1 MEHLYLFAS
10 FCISIVKWLLVF
22 VRLQTT
28 HLKLFP
34 CSVCNFSGL
43 HLRHTAWST
52 LPAASCIRKV
62 IGSNWILFFE
72 HVFCFMGRGWHSSFY
87 CHQMHPRKGC
97 YVHLISLFTEYFIKH
112 KKDILRFCCFS
123 THCAANHNLC
133 QRWNFGFCVSFAMT
147 ISCTI
152 SPLNLQ

>member
-1 MEHLYLFAS
+1 MVEHIYLFAS

-34 CSVCNFSGL
+34 CSFCNFSGL

-62 IGSNWILFFE
+62 IGSNWILFFDN
-72 HVFCFMGRGWHSSFY
+72 VICFVWRGRHSSLF
-87 CHQMHPRKGC
+87 HQMYPLNGC
-97 YVHLISLFTEYFIKH
+97 YVQLIDLLTVYVINT
-112 KKDILRFCCFS
+112 KKDILRFCRFS
-123 THCAANHNLC
+123 TYCAANLNLC
-133 QRWNFGFCVSFAMT
+133 QRCNF
-147 ISCTI
+147 
-152 SPLNLQ
+152 